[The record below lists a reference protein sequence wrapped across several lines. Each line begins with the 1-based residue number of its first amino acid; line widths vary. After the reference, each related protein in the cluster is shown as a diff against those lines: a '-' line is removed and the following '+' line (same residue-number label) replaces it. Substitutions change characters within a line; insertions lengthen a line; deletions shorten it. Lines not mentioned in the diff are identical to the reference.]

1 MDIIRNLMSEGVGP
15 DILIKRGATP
25 KYVNMVCQGL
35 VEINRK
41 AKDGPSRTGSRERV
55 DTILTPELETSAL
68 PPAPPSPSLIR
79 SPSLGAV
86 ELARGLSATS
96 INSVETLVKVER
108 MMSPEQPVRLIPTSS
123 WAPAPIRPP
132 VRVESYRP
140 QPSAGPSGTT
150 NQSGQSAGPSHS
162 VPRSNTPLG
171 PRLGPGGIPRPS
183 VTKKNSMRDRASDL
197 SPVVKRPEFR
207 VNNGQPAAAGSST
220 ASPTTAQVESQGPQ
234 PHVAPT
240 PVAHGAHNVLVS
252 LTNGETASTA
262 ATPRPIS
269 APSSVTVLPIA
280 STSSTAAYKASN
292 ALLES
297 KRRVLESLKRTRK
310 PSEDA
315 PRSAARP
322 LTPPLE
328 SRCSP
333 VPSVPAAIPSIPPLT
348 QENMED
354 QVAVLMQEVKGL
366 RAAEPIIVDD
376 QEEGEIPDDV
386 TPPVQHRMA
395 PIIPATTP
403 IQLNKS
409 TKRRTAEDMMD
420 SNQSQSVS
428 PRSVY
433 PAKRRLFGTALR
445 MKRLI
450 VHLDESDDEDEEAE
464 RQRELRKKEED
475 MMALREQI
483 RILKERKAKAR
494 MLDIQAASQAVDE
507 VPIAVVDDIV
517 MTDSGAVNR
526 PEIPALA
533 SVTTIDEVVPEN
545 QGVPSGK

>member
-220 ASPTTAQVESQGPQ
+220 ASPTTA
-234 PHVAPT
+234 H
-240 PVAHGAHNVLVS
+240 
-252 LTNGETASTA
+252 
-262 ATPRPIS
+262 
-269 APSSVTVLPIA
+269 
-280 STSSTAAYKASN
+280 
-292 ALLES
+292 
-297 KRRVLESLKRTRK
+297 
-310 PSEDA
+310 
-315 PRSAARP
+315 
-322 LTPPLE
+322 
-328 SRCSP
+328 
-333 VPSVPAAIPSIPPLT
+333 
-348 QENMED
+348 
-354 QVAVLMQEVKGL
+354 
-366 RAAEPIIVDD
+366 
-376 QEEGEIPDDV
+376 
-386 TPPVQHRMA
+386 
-395 PIIPATTP
+395 
-403 IQLNKS
+403 LN
-409 TKRRTAEDMMD
+409 
-420 SNQSQSVS
+420 
-428 PRSVY
+428 
-433 PAKRRLFGTALR
+433 
-445 MKRLI
+445 
-450 VHLDESDDEDEEAE
+450 
-464 RQRELRKKEED
+464 
-475 MMALREQI
+475 
-483 RILKERKAKAR
+483 R
-494 MLDIQAASQAVDE
+494 MLLLHLSL
-507 VPIAVVDDIV
+507 
-517 MTDSGAVNR
+517 MG
-526 PEIPALA
+526 L
-533 SVTTIDEVVPEN
+533 TT
-545 QGVPSGK
+545 SWSH